1 MIFSQLLQLFSIL
14 CSFFLSTSGARYPSF
29 GTLQTSTSAGVMDVV
44 INNTFSEINIFDF
57 HVMADL
63 ANLLELLQSNGT
75 DSDVHVVVFS
85 SANPDFFIAHI
96 DINLFLPGF
105 ESPLPQFDPFNPDM
119 IFPDALMWNITQ
131 LPQATIAVIEGRARG
146 IGNEF
151 LMACDMRFALD
162 SPEVLVG
169 QLENS
174 VGAVPG
180 AGGALYLSNLIGR
193 GRTLEYV
200 LSSADVDAATAAS
213 LGWVNAVFD
222 TSSKLHDYVRT
233 LAERIAL
240 FPLAGIAGT
249 KQGVNAVSRPPRDVF
264 VRDSQNVILSLEGL
278 PETRALDN
286 KVFAATNNQSNGPFE
301 LNWAEAVLALYN

>member
-1 MIFSQLLQLFSIL
+1 MILSHLLQLYGIL
-14 CSFFLSTSGARYPSF
+14 CSFVLTTSGARYPSF
-29 GTLQTSTSAGVMDVV
+29 GTLQTSVSAGVMDVV

-85 SANPDFFIAHI
+85 N
-96 DINLFLPGF
+96 
-105 ESPLPQFDPFNPDM
+105 M

-162 SPEVLVG
+162 SPNVLVG

-174 VGAVPG
+174 LGAVPG
-180 AGGALYLSNLIGR
+180 AGGALYLTNLIGR
-193 GRTLEYV
+193 GRTFEYV
-200 LSSADVDAATAAS
+200 LSSADVDAATAAR
-213 LGWVNAVFD
+213 LGWVNAAFD
-222 TSSKLHDYVRT
+222 TSSKLHGYVRT

-264 VRDSQNVILSLEGL
+264 VRDSQNVILSLEAL
-278 PETRALDN
+278 PETWELND

-301 LNWAEAVLALYN
+301 LNWAEAVLALYK

>member
-1 MIFSQLLQLFSIL
+1 SIL
-14 CSFFLSTSGARYPSF
+14 CSFVLTTSGARYPSF
-29 GTLQTSTSAGVMDVV
+29 GTLQTSTSAGVIDVV

-75 DSDVHVVVFS
+75 DSD
-85 SANPDFFIAHI
+85 
-96 DINLFLPGF
+96 
-105 ESPLPQFDPFNPDM
+105 SPLPQFDPFNPDM

-131 LPQATIAVIEGRARG
+131 LPQATVAVIEGRARG

-162 SPEVLVG
+162 SPNVLVG

-174 VGAVPG
+174 LGAVPG
-180 AGGALYLSNLIGR
+180 AGGALYLTNLIGR

-200 LSSADVDAATAAS
+200 LSSADVDAATAAR
-213 LGWVNAVFD
+213 LGWVNAAFD
-222 TSSKLHDYVRT
+222 TPSKLHGYVRT

-264 VRDSQNVILSLEGL
+264 VRDSQNVILSLEAL
-278 PETRALDN
+278 PETRELNN
-286 KVFAATNNQSNGPFE
+286 KVFAATNN
-301 LNWAEAVLALYN
+301 